1 MSTKKICTQCGTEFG
16 SEQKFC
22 PNDGSPLRV
31 ESTDDRLIGQVI
43 ADRYHITALIG
54 EGGMGRVY
62 LAEHVRM
69 GRKSALKVMSPA
81 LATTADAITRF
92 NREASNASRINH
104 PNVAAIYDFGE
115 TPDGLLYLAMEYVE
129 GETLHALINRGG
141 PLPAARAAAITKGAA
156 DALHAAH
163 HLGIIHRDLKPD
175 NIMLS
180 RQLDGSDWVKVVDF
194 GIAKSMGSQ
203 GPSGGQTVT
212 TAGVSLGTPEYMS
225 PEQLAGERLDHRTDI
240 YSLGLVLF
248 NMLTGALPYPRL
260 TSKETLV
267 RRLTSRPAGLAEVR
281 PDIDW
286 PAPLQ
291 AVLDRA
297 LAPEPEHRYASVA
310 DLGREVIDAAASAP
324 AIDPDRT
331 LRVSAPS
338 RPALAATAV
347 NRPKS
352 AAGPGRTRPLPP
364 PAKPKRGAR
373 TWAAAGALLLVAV
386 AAFALVHRNPRP
398 AAASSVPV
406 DRDSTRDT
414 TAAAPDTTAAASA
427 PVARDTTAPSPAP
440 VPLRAATHKDA
451 APPSQPPAAPALTD
465 TAAAPTA
472 AAAPVTVRTRHP
484 WLRANGDSVATPD
497 SSGRQGVNAAVN
509 EIRGHF
515 ERAGRFVAAN
525 KPGQAGNEMR
535 DAQGEIKML
544 RDLMPGANMPPAVGQ
559 ELRMAASRAVS
570 ACFSAAGTQAGALQ
584 RCANLEQRFARG
596 GRGGRGGRKT
606 PPGGG

>member
-16 SEQKFC
+16 PEQKFC

-31 ESTDDRLIGQVI
+31 ESTDDPFIGQVI

-115 TPDGLLYLAMEYVE
+115 TPDGLLYLAMEFVE

-141 PLPAARAAAITKGAA
+141 PLPVARAAAITKGAA

-194 GIAKSMGSQ
+194 GIAKSMATQGS
-203 GPSGGQTVT
+203 SGGQTVT

-225 PEQLAGERLDHRTDI
+225 PEQLAGEKLDHHTDI

-248 NMLTGALPYPRL
+248 NMLTGALPYPTL

-267 RRLTSRPAGLAEVR
+267 RRLTSRPASLAEVR
-281 PDIDW
+281 PDINW

-310 DLGREVIDAAASAP
+310 DLGREVLDAAASATDL
-324 AIDPDRT
+324 DPDRT
-331 LRVSAPS
+331 VRVSAPS
-338 RPALAATAV
+338 RPALASTVA
-347 NRPKS
+347 NRPRP
-352 AAGPGRTRPLPP
+352 AGGPGRTRPLPP
-364 PAKPKRGAR
+364 AKPKRVGR
-373 TWAAAGALLLVAV
+373 RLSVAGALLVVAV
-386 AAFALVHRNPRP
+386 AAYALVHRNAQP
-398 AAASSVPV
+398 ASASKLPV
-406 DRDSTRDT
+406 DRHSTRDTVAAAADT
-414 TAAAPDTTAAASA
+414 TAAAARDSSAASPA
-427 PVARDTTAPSPAP
+427 AVPPPPAP
-440 VPLRAATHKDA
+440 HQEV
-451 APPSQPPAAPALTD
+451 APRSQPPAASVVYD
-465 TAAAPTA
+465 TAAAPRTTV
-472 AAAPVTVRTRHP
+472 APLSVPAHHP
-484 WLRANGDSVATPD
+484 WLRANGDSVATSD
-497 SSGRQGVNAAVN
+497 ASARQGVNAAVN

-515 ERAGRFVAAN
+515 ERAGRFVANN

-535 DAQGEIKML
+535 AAQGEIKLL
-544 RDLMPGANMPPAVGQ
+544 RDLMPDGSMPPAVNQ
-559 ELRMAASRAVS
+559 ELRMAASRAVG
-570 ACFSAAGTQAGALQ
+570 ACFAAAGTQPGALQ
-584 RCANLEQRFARG
+584 RCAMLEQRVARAGRGRRG
-596 GRGGRGGRKT
+596 GRGGRTT